1 MSFFEITVLV
11 LLTLILLIVAAVF
24 AKVCLPSDLEV
35 ADLRFE
41 LELEKDLERDKASR
55 NIDEGIANIM
65 SYSVNGKT
73 GFEQDEF

>member
-11 LLTLILLIVAAVF
+11 LLTLILLIAAAIF
-24 AKVCLPSDLEV
+24 AKVCLPSE
-35 ADLRFE
+35 E
-41 LELEKDLERDKASR
+41 EKTDAAVEREMERDKASR

>member
-11 LLTLILLIVAAVF
+11 LLTLILLIAAAIF
-24 AKVCLPSDLEV
+24 AKVCLPS
-35 ADLRFE
+35 
-41 LELEKDLERDKASR
+41 EKEKTDAAVEREMERDKASR

>member
-11 LLTLILLIVAAVF
+11 LLTLNLLFVAAVF
-24 AKVCLPSDLEV
+24 AKVCLP
-35 ADLRFE
+35 R
-41 LELEKDLERDKASR
+41 EKEKTDAAVEREMERDQASR

>member
-1 MSFFEITVLV
+1 MSFYEITVLV
-11 LLTLILLIVAAVF
+11 LLKMILLIVAAVF
-24 AKVCLPSDLEV
+24 AKVCLPSEEERTGSAV
-35 ADLRFE
+35 ERE
-41 LELEKDLERDKASR
+41 MERDKASH

>member
-11 LLTLILLIVAAVF
+11 LLTLILLIAAAVF
-24 AKVCLPSDLEV
+24 AKVCLPSEEERTDAAVE
-35 ADLRFE
+35 RE
-41 LELEKDLERDKASR
+41 MERDKASR

>member
-11 LLTLILLIVAAVF
+11 LLTLILLIAAAIF
-24 AKVCLPSDLEV
+24 AKVCLPSEEERTDAAVE
-35 ADLRFE
+35 RE
-41 LELEKDLERDKASR
+41 IERDKASR

>member
-11 LLTLILLIVAAVF
+11 LLTLNLLIAAAVF
-24 AKVCLPSDLEV
+24 VKVCLPSEEDRTDAAVE
-35 ADLRFE
+35 RE
-41 LELEKDLERDKASR
+41 MERDKASR

>member
-1 MSFFEITVLV
+1 MSFFESTVLV
-11 LLTLILLIVAAVF
+11 LLTLILLLAAAVF
-24 AKVCLPSDLEV
+24 TKVCLPSEEERTDAAVE
-35 ADLRFE
+35 RE
-41 LELEKDLERDKASR
+41 MERDKASR

>member
-11 LLTLILLIVAAVF
+11 LLTLNLLIVAAVF
-24 AKVCLPSDLEV
+24 AKVCLPSE
-35 ADLRFE
+35 E
-41 LELEKDLERDKASR
+41 EKTDAAVEREMERDKARR

>member
-24 AKVCLPSDLEV
+24 AKVCLPSEEDKTDAAVE
-35 ADLRFE
+35 RE
-41 LELEKDLERDKASR
+41 MERDKASR

>member
-1 MSFFEITVLV
+1 MSFYEITVLV
-11 LLTLILLIVAAVF
+11 LLTMILLIVAAVF
-24 AKVCLPSDLEV
+24 AKVCLPSEEERTDSAVE
-35 ADLRFE
+35 RE
-41 LELEKDLERDKASR
+41 MERDKASH

>member
-11 LLTLILLIVAAVF
+11 LLTLILLLSAAVF
-24 AKVCLPSDLEV
+24 AKVCLPSE
-35 ADLRFE
+35 E
-41 LELEKDLERDKASR
+41 EKTDAAVEREMERDKASR

>member
-11 LLTLILLIVAAVF
+11 LLTLILLIAAAIF
-24 AKVCLPSDLEV
+24 AKVCLPSEEERTDAAVE
-35 ADLRFE
+35 RE
-41 LELEKDLERDKASR
+41 MERDKASR

-65 SYSVNGKT
+65 SYSVYGKT

>member
-11 LLTLILLIVAAVF
+11 LLTLILLIVAAIF
-24 AKVCLPSDLEV
+24 AKVCLPSDLEA
-35 ADLRFE
+35 ADLQFE

>member
-11 LLTLILLIVAAVF
+11 LLTLILLIVAAIF
-24 AKVCLPSDLEV
+24 AKVCLPSEEERTDSAVE
-35 ADLRFE
+35 RE
-41 LELEKDLERDKASR
+41 MERDKASR

>member
-11 LLTLILLIVAAVF
+11 MLTLILLIAAAVF
-24 AKVCLPSDLEV
+24 AKVCLPSEEERTEREV
-35 ADLRFE
+35 ERE
-41 LELEKDLERDKASR
+41 MERDKASR

>member
-11 LLTLILLIVAAVF
+11 LLTLNLLIAAAIF
-24 AKVCLPSDLEV
+24 AKVCLPSEEERTEREV
-35 ADLRFE
+35 ERE
-41 LELEKDLERDKASR
+41 MERDKASR

>member
-1 MSFFEITVLV
+1 MSFFEITVLG
-11 LLTLILLIVAAVF
+11 LLTLNLLIAAAVF
-24 AKVCLPSDLEV
+24 GKVCLPSEEERTEREV
-35 ADLRFE
+35 ERE
-41 LELEKDLERDKASR
+41 MERDKASR

>member
-11 LLTLILLIVAAVF
+11 LLTLILLIVSAVF
-24 AKVCLPSDLEV
+24 AKVCMPSDLEV

>member
-11 LLTLILLIVAAVF
+11 LLTLNLLFVAAVF
-24 AKVCLPSDLEV
+24 AKVCLPSEEERTDAAVE
-35 ADLRFE
+35 RE
-41 LELEKDLERDKASR
+41 MERDKASR

>member
-11 LLTLILLIVAAVF
+11 LLTLNLLFVAAVF
-24 AKVCLPSDLEV
+24 AKVCLPS
-35 ADLRFE
+35 
-41 LELEKDLERDKASR
+41 EKEKTDAAVEREMERDKASR
-55 NIDEGIANIM
+55 NIDEGIAKIM

>member
-11 LLTLILLIVAAVF
+11 LLTLILLIAAAIF
-24 AKVCLPSDLEV
+24 AKVCLPSEEARTDAAVEC
-35 ADLRFE
+35 E
-41 LELEKDLERDKASR
+41 MERDKASR

>member
-11 LLTLILLIVAAVF
+11 LLTLNLLFVAAVF
-24 AKVCLPSDLEV
+24 AKVCLPS
-35 ADLRFE
+35 
-41 LELEKDLERDKASR
+41 EKEKTDAAVEREMERDKASR

>member
-11 LLTLILLIVAAVF
+11 LLTLILLIAAAVF
-24 AKVCLPSDLEV
+24 AKVCLPSE
-35 ADLRFE
+35 E
-41 LELEKDLERDKASR
+41 EKTDAAVEREMERDKASR

>member
-11 LLTLILLIVAAVF
+11 LLTLILLIAAAIF
-24 AKVCLPSDLEV
+24 AKVCIPSEEDKTDAAVE
-35 ADLRFE
+35 RE
-41 LELEKDLERDKASR
+41 MERDKASR

>member
-1 MSFFEITVLV
+1 MSFYEITVLV
-11 LLTLILLIVAAVF
+11 LLTMILLIVAAVF
-24 AKVCLPSDLEV
+24 AKVCLPSEEERTDSAVE
-35 ADLRFE
+35 RE
-41 LELEKDLERDKASR
+41 MERDKASR

>member
-1 MSFFEITVLV
+1 MSFYEITVLV
-11 LLTLILLIVAAVF
+11 LLTLILLIAAAVF
-24 AKVCLPSDLEV
+24 AKVCLPSEEDKTDAAVE
-35 ADLRFE
+35 RE
-41 LELEKDLERDKASR
+41 MERDKASR